1 MTFLSGLSVV
11 VALAASPPATI
22 TIVDAQ
28 GDALENVVLVR
39 FSAEPTATEHPTE
52 HVMAQVNRQFS
63 PQLLV
68 IQHGDSISFP
78 NNDAVRHHVYSFS
91 SPRVFEF
98 ELYSSGESPTLD
110 FPEQGVV
117 VVGCNIHDQMEG
129 HIIVGADSFA
139 LSNAQGQLQLPANY
153 SDNGEW
159 YLWHGWMLNAGQQP
173 QQISVTTNHVQLDV
187 EAPPAANQSELESR
201 FQRRT
206 LRGGH

>member
-1 MTFLSGLSVV
+1 MTFLSGLSAI
-11 VALAASPPATI
+11 VALAASPTTV

-28 GDALENVVLVR
+28 GDALENAVLVR
-39 FSAEPTATEHPTE
+39 FSADPTVAEHPTE

-68 IQHGDSISFP
+68 IRNGDSISFP
-78 NNDAVRHHVYSFS
+78 NNDSVRHHVYSFS

-98 ELYSSGESPTLD
+98 ELYSSGESPNLD

-129 HIIVGADSFA
+129 HIIIGADSFA
-139 LSNAQGQLQLPANY
+139 RSDAQGQLQLPANY

-159 YLWHGWMLNAGQQP
+159 YLWHAWMLNAGQQP
-173 QQISVTTNHVQLDV
+173 QQITVTANQIQLEV
-187 EAPPAANQSELESR
+187 TPPPAANQSELESR